1 MVARISEVLENFMP
15 GLRLT
20 GKSSGFSYC
29 LATVCADVGLVIF
42 TDLLLLII
50 IRGSK
55 QSTHIEGMD
64 NIPRIYIY
72 TASLMEVS
80 T

>member
-1 MVARISEVLENFMP
+1 MDSPTAWQLSAPMLDLSF
-15 GLRLT
+15 
-20 GKSSGFSYC
+20 
-29 LATVCADVGLVIF
+29 F

-55 QSTHIEGMD
+55 QSTNIEGMY